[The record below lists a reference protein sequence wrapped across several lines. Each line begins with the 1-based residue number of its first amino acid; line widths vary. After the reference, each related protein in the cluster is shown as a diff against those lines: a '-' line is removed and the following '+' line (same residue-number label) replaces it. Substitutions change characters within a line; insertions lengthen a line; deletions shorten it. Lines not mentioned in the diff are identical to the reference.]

1 MHDRRGLTLL
11 VRNALFARVRLAAV
25 GDTERLGALDADW
38 GWRQPRWAQ
47 VLDAYRESH
56 DDILLDAD
64 ARSSAYLAID
74 ESDEKG
80 DGAGRHVWHVR
91 QMFRDPDDD
100 RDFGISGDVDLDA
113 TQEEGEVVFCRYQVG
128 FVEDLLESE
137 HRA

>member
-1 MHDRRGLTLL
+1 MAGLLARARGT
-11 VRNALFARVRLAAV
+11 VI
-25 GDTERLGALDADW
+25 GTEAPGLQRLGQKRHREHGGAARARDHKRPGAPPCEDDA
-38 GWRQPRWAQ
+38 
-47 VLDAYRESH
+47 H
-56 DDILLDAD
+56 
-64 ARSSAYLAID
+64 
-74 ESDEKG
+74 EKG

-113 TQEEGEVVFCRYQVG
+113 TQDEGEVVFCRYQVG